1 MHWFLYDNGL
11 RLERVNP
18 IEEDKDYNVEIA
30 GISWHMRGY
39 IDSKGE
45 LIFSRN
51 FRG

>member
-1 MHWFLYDNGL
+1 MDWFLYDNGL

-30 GISWHMRGY
+30 GISWHMRNY
-39 IDSKGE
+39 IGSKGE